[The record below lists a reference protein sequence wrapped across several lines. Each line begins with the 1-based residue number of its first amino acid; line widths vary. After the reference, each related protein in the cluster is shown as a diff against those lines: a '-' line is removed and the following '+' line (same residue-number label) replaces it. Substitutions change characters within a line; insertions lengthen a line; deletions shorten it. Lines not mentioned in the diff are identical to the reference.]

1 MVTFEPGFHMWAT
14 FAFTLVLI
22 TLYIWERLPI
32 ILASTLCLGAMALT
46 FHAFP
51 LIGPNGT
58 NLLDPH
64 RLLAGFGNPALVTVL
79 SLIII
84 GRALVLTGALSQLT
98 NVVLAA
104 GHNRSFLAVITIL
117 TCVTVTTA
125 FLNNTPVVVM
135 FIPIMLALAARTQ
148 RSPSTIMMPLSYAAI
163 LGGMTTLI
171 GSSTNLLVSRSL
183 VELGQTPF
191 TFFEFTPF
199 GVILAGLGLVYVFFL
214 MPVLLRHRGGPNV
227 ALSNRG
233 ARQFLAHLTLK
244 EESPLIGIKPVAGHF
259 KELPDIVVMM
269 IWRNRRAILP
279 PFDETPLQAGDMLVI
294 AATRQV
300 LTDATMHRF
309 GLIAADDDLKMRTG
323 PGGTAPSAHRQV
335 VEAMVAPGG
344 DLTGATIRNS
354 HFLRRFGCVVI
365 GLQRRAHMIR
375 TRMTEIPLEPG
386 DVLLLYGTHEAVNAL
401 QSSRGLVVLDQ
412 SSEDMPA
419 YHHSRRALAVF
430 AGVVLLATTNIFPI
444 AILAL
449 TGAALM
455 ILLKAIRLQQALRSI
470 DFNLVFIIATSL
482 ALGAAL
488 ELTGGATYL
497 AQQIIMG
504 LDQAG
509 PAVMLSVFFLLVAIF
524 TNLISNNACAV
535 LFTPIGV
542 HIAFDIGVD
551 PHIFAIAALF
561 AANCSFCT
569 PIGYQTNLLVMG
581 PGHYRF
587 SDYLYLGIPLML
599 LIWLAFSF
607 LAPVIY
613 DL

>member
-1 MVTFEPGFHMWAT
+1 MTGFDPGFHMWAT
-14 FAFTLVLI
+14 FAFITVLI

-32 ILASTLCLGAMALT
+32 ILSSLLCLGAMTLV
-46 FHAFP
+46 FHFVP
-51 LIGPNGT
+51 LAGPKGT
-58 NLLDPH
+58 NVLDPH
-64 RLLAGFGNPALVTVL
+64 QMLAGFANPALVTVL

-84 GRALVLTGALSQLT
+84 GQALVRTGALTKMIGLVSVFGRERTALT
-98 NVVLAA
+98 VIFILVCVAA
-104 GHNRSFLAVITIL
+104 V
-117 TCVTVTTA
+117 TA
-125 FLNNTPVVVM
+125 FMNNTPVVVM
-135 FIPIMLALAARTQ
+135 FIPILHALAARAHKT
-148 RSPSTIMMPLSYAAI
+148 PSTVMMPLSYAAI

-191 TFFEFTPF
+191 TFFEFTGF
-199 GVILAGLGLVYVFFL
+199 GVILAGVGMIYVLFV
-214 MPVLLRHRGGPNV
+214 MPLLLRHRGGPQV
-227 ALSNRG
+227 SFSNRG
-233 ARQFLAHLTLK
+233 ARQFLAHLTVK
-244 EESPLIGIKPVAGHF
+244 EESPLVGVKPVAGHF
-259 KELPDIVVMM
+259 KELPDVVVMM

-300 LTDATMHRF
+300 LTDTTMHRF
-309 GLIAADDDLKMRTG
+309 GLIASDDELAMRTG
-323 PGGTAPSAHRQV
+323 PGGSAPSAHRQV
-335 VEAMVAPGG
+335 VEAMLVPGG
-344 DLTGATIRNS
+344 VLAGSTIRNS
-354 HFLRRFGCVVI
+354 HFLRRYGCVVI

-375 TRMTEIPLEPG
+375 TRMTEIPLDQG
-386 DVLLLYGTHEAVNAL
+386 DVLLLYGTRESIDAL
-401 QSSRGLVVLDQ
+401 QRSRDLVILDQ

-419 YHHSRRALAVF
+419 FHHAKRALAVF
-430 AGVVLLATTNIFPI
+430 AGVVLLAATNMVPI
-444 AILAL
+444 VILAL
-449 TGAALM
+449 LGAVLM
-455 ILLKAIRLQQALRSI
+455 VLLGAIRLPQALRSI

-482 ALGAAL
+482 AMGTAL

-504 LDQAG
+504 LQSAG
-509 PAVMLSVFFLLVAIF
+509 PAIMLSVYFLLVAIF

-542 HIAFDIGVD
+542 HIAYDMGID
-551 PHIFAIAALF
+551 PHVFAVAALF

-587 SDYLYLGIPLML
+587 KDFLILGIPLML
-599 LIWLAFSF
+599 LIWLTFSL
-607 LAPVIY
+607 LAPVYY